1 MHSMTGKEVLG
12 PTDTGGWLKRDA
24 AEPVQDPAAAP
35 AAEFEPHLI
44 AEESGKDRCQDGH
57 A

>member
-1 MHSMTGKEVLG
+1 MTGKEVLG
-12 PTDTGGWLKRDA
+12 PTDTRGWFERDA